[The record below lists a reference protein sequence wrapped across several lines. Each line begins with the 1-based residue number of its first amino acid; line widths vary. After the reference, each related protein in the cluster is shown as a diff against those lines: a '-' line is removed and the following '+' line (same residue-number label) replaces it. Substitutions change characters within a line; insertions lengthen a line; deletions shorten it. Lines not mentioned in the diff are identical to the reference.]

1 MVTRRLTTAVL
12 LMIAGSLSFGQAN
25 RPNIV
30 YVLVDNWGWGDI
42 SIQGGVVPT
51 PRIDS
56 LASEGLR
63 LTNFNVE
70 VQCTPTR
77 SAIMTGRLPI
87 RSGTHRVTIG
97 APYGLAPWEYTLA
110 ELLSDSGYQTALY
123 GKWHLGEING
133 RLPTDQGF
141 DEWYGI
147 KNSTEA
153 EYSSTPQFD
162 SDIFPEPFI
171 WQGRKGKQAIKVKP
185 LNLDARKII
194 DREIVE
200 RSEKFIARQEKN
212 KSPFF
217 LFVGLTQIHPPMMV
231 HPEFKNSSRAGTY
244 ADIITE
250 LDYNIG
256 RILDALDKAGLR
268 NDTMVILT
276 GDNGTDPEAFGGG
289 SNGPWRGGFTGYEGG
304 LRTPGMLRWPGMV
317 KAGRVSN
324 EIFASLDWMPTI
336 ANIIGETGRIPEDR
350 PIDGIDQTSFLLGGE
365 QSEREHVV
373 FYIGNE
379 LFSVK
384 WRSLKVH
391 FKTIEKLVEAPVQS
405 YVFPP
410 MYDVVNDPGEVND
423 IFVETAWAYGPV
435 QQIIGDLTR
444 SYQRYPNIAPGADF
458 TGYE

>member
-1 MVTRRLTTAVL
+1 MVTCRLITAVL
-12 LMIAGSLSFGQAN
+12 LMVVGNLSYGQGN

-42 SIQGGVVPT
+42 SVQGGTVPT
-51 PRIDS
+51 PRINS

-87 RSGTHRVTIG
+87 RSGTHKVTIG
-97 APYGLAPWEYTLA
+97 APYGLAPWEYTLT
-110 ELLSDSGYQTALY
+110 ELLSDSGYKTTLY
-123 GKWHLGEING
+123 GKWHLGEVDS

-153 EYSSTPQFD
+153 NYSSTPQFD

-171 WQGRKGKQAIKVKP
+171 WQGKKGRKAKKVKP
-185 LNLDARKII
+185 LDMDTRKTI

-200 RSEKFIARQEKN
+200 KSEKFIARQANSKG
-212 KSPFF
+212 PFF
-217 LFVGLTQIHPPMMV
+217 LYVGLTQIHPPMMV
-231 HPEFKNSSRAGTY
+231 HPNFKNISRAGTY

-256 RILDALDKAGLR
+256 RILDAIDKAGLR
-268 NDTMVILT
+268 DDTLVILT

-304 LRTPGMLRWPGMV
+304 LRTPGMIRWPGKI

-324 EIFASLDWMPTI
+324 EIFASLGWMSTI
-336 ANIIGETGRIPEDR
+336 ANLVGESRRMPEDR
-350 PIDGIDQTSFLLGGE
+350 PIDGMDQTSFLLGGE
-365 QSEREHVV
+365 KSKREHVV
-373 FYIGNE
+373 FYIGND

-384 WRSLKVH
+384 WRTLKVH
-391 FKTIEKLVEAPVQS
+391 FKTIEKLVKAPVQT
-405 YVFPP
+405 YIFPP

-435 QQIIGDLTR
+435 KQIIDDLNK
-444 SYQRYPNIAPGADF
+444 SYQKYPNIAPGTDF
-458 TGYE
+458 TGYK

>member
-1 MVTRRLTTAVL
+1 MVTCRLITAVL
-12 LMIAGSLSFGQAN
+12 LMIAGSVCYGQAN

-42 SIQGGVVPT
+42 SVQGGTVPT

-123 GKWHLGEING
+123 GKWHLGEIDG

-153 EYSSTPQFD
+153 DYSSTPQFD
-162 SDIFPEPFI
+162 SGIFPEPFI
-171 WQGRKGKQAIKVKP
+171 WQGVKGKQAIKVKP
-185 LNLDARKII
+185 FNLDARKTI

-200 RSEKFIARQEKN
+200 RSEQFIARQEKN

-231 HPEFKNSSRAGTY
+231 HPEFKNMSRAGTY

-256 RILDALDKAGLR
+256 RVLDALDKAGLR
-268 NDTMVILT
+268 NDTLVILT
-276 GDNGTDPEAFGGG
+276 GIMAQIPKLLEVVLTVPGE
-289 SNGPWRGGFTGYEGG
+289 EG
-304 LRTPGMLRWPGMV
+304 LRVMKEGCVPRG
-317 KAGRVSN
+317 
-324 EIFASLDWMPTI
+324 
-336 ANIIGETGRIPEDR
+336 
-350 PIDGIDQTSFLLGGE
+350 
-365 QSEREHVV
+365 
-373 FYIGNE
+373 
-379 LFSVK
+379 
-384 WRSLKVH
+384 
-391 FKTIEKLVEAPVQS
+391 
-405 YVFPP
+405 
-410 MYDVVNDPGEVND
+410 
-423 IFVETAWAYGPV
+423 
-435 QQIIGDLTR
+435 
-444 SYQRYPNIAPGADF
+444 
-458 TGYE
+458 